1 MILFTILLRIMRYI
15 SAKVNDSIS
24 NKRCMRIAIFFLS
37 ILFVSNSFAQSI
49 KGSWFGSADVLLG
62 GSHNNYLVELDLKQE
77 NNEVKGIISYY
88 FRQTFQSF
96 YVKGTYNPRTREIL
110 IKDLPITYFRASAT
124 NGVECVMDLRAII
137 TASRVS
143 TNIKGVFT
151 TQGKYKYTCPDIA
164 FDFVYGEQLNTDS
177 LIDKFSPIT
186 KIWKP
191 TEDDVVVN
199 PLENRT
205 PDSVD
210 LKVKEPTLQ
219 QMEAQKILT
228 EFNKRKEIVSQEL
241 LVDSDSLRLTFYDNG
256 IIDGDS
262 ISVFFNKEPIATHQ
276 SLTERGIIFYTV
288 LDSTKPYN
296 EISMFAEN
304 LGTISPNTALMVI
317 TDGVNRYEVFLS
329 SSLIQNSTIRIRRRR

>member
-1 MILFTILLRIMRYI
+1 MNNCSTKRYMRAAALFFI
-15 SAKVNDSIS
+15 VV
-24 NKRCMRIAIFFLS
+24 LS
-37 ILFVSNSFAQSI
+37 VLSGKAQNI

-77 NNEVKGIISYY
+77 NNEIKGIISYY
-88 FRQTFQSF
+88 FKETFQSF

-110 IKDLPITYFRASAT
+110 IKDLPITYFRASGA
-124 NGVECVMDLRAII
+124 NGVECVMDLRAIV

-151 TQGKYKYTCPDIA
+151 SQGKYKYTCPDIA

-177 LIDKFSPIT
+177 LIDKFSPIR
-186 KIWKP
+186 KIWRP
-191 TEDDVVVN
+191 TDDDVVVN
-199 PLENRT
+199 PLESRT

-210 LKVKEPTLQ
+210 LKVREPSLQ
-219 QMEAQKILT
+219 EMEAKKIQL
-228 EFNKRKEIVSQEL
+228 EFNKRKEVVGQEL

-256 IIDGDS
+256 IVDGDS

-276 SLTERGIIFYTV
+276 SLTERGLVVYAV

-304 LGTISPNTALMVI
+304 LGTIPPNTALMVI
-317 TDGVNRYEVFLS
+317 TDGVNRYEIFLS
-329 SSLIQNSTIRIRRRR
+329 SSLTQNSTIRIRRRK

>member
-1 MILFTILLRIMRYI
+1 MRVIIILLF
-15 SAKVNDSIS
+15 SIS
-24 NKRCMRIAIFFLS
+24 
-37 ILFVSNSFAQSI
+37 ILNGFGQGI
-49 KGSWFGSADVLLG
+49 KGSWYGSADVLLG

-77 NNEVKGIISYY
+77 GTEVKGVISYY
-88 FRQTFQSF
+88 FKQTFQSF
-96 YVKGTYNPRTREIL
+96 YVKGTYNATKREIT
-110 IKDLPITYFRASAT
+110 IKDLPITYFRASSN
-124 NGVECVMDLRAII
+124 NGVECIMDLKAIV

-191 TEDDVVVN
+191 TEEDVVVN
-199 PLENRT
+199 PQEDRT

-210 LKVKEPTLQ
+210 LKVKEPTFQEL
-219 QMEAQKILT
+219 EARKIQL
-228 EFNKRKEIVSQEL
+228 EFNKRTEVVTKEL

-256 IIDGDS
+256 IVDGDS
-262 ISVFFNKEPIATHQ
+262 ISVFYNKEPMATHQ
-276 SLTERGIIFYTV
+276 SLTERGIIYYVV
-288 LDSTKPYN
+288 LDSSKPYS

-304 LGTISPNTALMVI
+304 LGTIAPNTALMVI
-317 TDGVNRYEVFLS
+317 TDGINRYEVFLS
-329 SSLIQNSTIRIRRRR
+329 SSLTQNSTVRIRRRR

>member
-1 MILFTILLRIMRYI
+1 MRYF
-15 SAKVNDSIS
+15 AAM
-24 NKRCMRIAIFFLS
+24 RCDNFLRNRHIRVAILVLITILS
-37 ILFVSNSFAQSI
+37 ILSGNAQSI

-77 NNEVKGIISYY
+77 NNEIKGIISYY
-88 FRQTFQSF
+88 FKETFQSF

-110 IKDLPITYFRASAT
+110 IKDLPITYFRASGA
-124 NGVECVMDLRAII
+124 NGVECVMDLRAVV

-151 TQGKYKYTCPDIA
+151 SQGKYKYTCPDIA

-177 LIDKFSPIT
+177 LIDKFSPIR
-186 KIWKP
+186 KIWRP
-191 TEDDVVVN
+191 TEEDVVVN
-199 PLENRT
+199 PLENRI

-210 LKVKEPTLQ
+210 LKVKEPSLE
-219 QMEAQKILT
+219 QMEAQKILQ
-228 EFNKRKEIVSQEL
+228 EFNKRKEVVGKEL

-256 IIDGDS
+256 IVDGDS

-276 SLTERGIIFYTV
+276 SLTERGIVIYAV

-304 LGTISPNTALMVI
+304 LGTIAPNTALMVI
-317 TDGVNRYEVFLS
+317 TDGVNRYEIFLS
-329 SSLIQNSTIRIRRRR
+329 SSLTQNSTIRIRRRR

>member
-1 MILFTILLRIMRYI
+1 MRVAILVLITI
-15 SAKVNDSIS
+15 
-24 NKRCMRIAIFFLS
+24 LS
-37 ILFVSNSFAQSI
+37 ILSGNAQSI

-77 NNEVKGIISYY
+77 NNEIKGIISYY
-88 FRQTFQSF
+88 FKETFQSF

-110 IKDLPITYFRASAT
+110 IKDLPITYFRASGA
-124 NGVECVMDLRAII
+124 NGVECVMDLRAVV

-151 TQGKYKYTCPDIA
+151 SQGKYKYTCPDIA

-177 LIDKFSPIT
+177 LIDKFSPIR
-186 KIWKP
+186 KIWRP
-191 TEDDVVVN
+191 TEEDVVVN
-199 PLENRT
+199 PLENRI

-210 LKVKEPTLQ
+210 LKVKEPSLE
-219 QMEAQKILT
+219 QMEAQKILQ
-228 EFNKRKEIVSQEL
+228 EFNKRKEVVGKEL

-256 IIDGDS
+256 IVDGDS

-276 SLTERGIIFYTV
+276 SLTERGIVIYAV

-304 LGTISPNTALMVI
+304 LGTIAPNTALMVI
-317 TDGVNRYEVFLS
+317 TDGVNRYEIFLS
-329 SSLIQNSTIRIRRRR
+329 SSLTQNSTIRIRRRR

>member
-1 MILFTILLRIMRYI
+1 MRAAALFFI
-15 SAKVNDSIS
+15 VV
-24 NKRCMRIAIFFLS
+24 LS
-37 ILFVSNSFAQSI
+37 VLGGKAQNI

-77 NNEVKGIISYY
+77 NNEIKGIISYY
-88 FRQTFQSF
+88 FKETFQSF

-110 IKDLPITYFRASAT
+110 IKDLPITYFRAAGA
-124 NGVECVMDLRAII
+124 NGVECVMDLRAIV

-151 TQGKYKYTCPDIA
+151 SQGKYKYTCPDIA

-177 LIDKFSPIT
+177 LIDKFSPIR
-186 KIWKP
+186 KIWRP
-191 TEDDVVVN
+191 TEDDVVIN
-199 PLENRT
+199 PLENRI

-210 LKVKEPTLQ
+210 LKVREPSLQ
-219 QMEAQKILT
+219 EMEAKKIQL
-228 EFNKRKEIVSQEL
+228 EFNKRKEVVGQEL
-241 LVDSDSLRLTFYDNG
+241 LVNSDSLRLTFYDNG
-256 IIDGDS
+256 IVDGDS

-276 SLTERGIIFYTV
+276 SLTERGIVVYAV

-304 LGTISPNTALMVI
+304 LGTIAPNTALMVI
-317 TDGVNRYEVFLS
+317 TDGVNRYEIFLS
-329 SSLIQNSTIRIRRRR
+329 SSFTQNSTIRIRRRK

>member
-1 MILFTILLRIMRYI
+1 MRAAALFLI
-15 SAKVNDSIS
+15 VV
-24 NKRCMRIAIFFLS
+24 LS
-37 ILFVSNSFAQSI
+37 VLGSQAQNI

-77 NNEVKGIISYY
+77 NNEIKGIISYY
-88 FRQTFQSF
+88 FKETFQSF
-96 YVKGTYNPRTREIL
+96 YVKGTYNPHTREIL
-110 IKDLPITYFRASAT
+110 IKDLPITYFRASGA
-124 NGVECVMDLRAII
+124 NGVECVMDLRAVV

-151 TQGKYKYTCPDIA
+151 SQGKYKYTCPDIA

-177 LIDKFSPIT
+177 LIDKFSPIR
-186 KIWKP
+186 KIWRP
-191 TEDDVVVN
+191 SEEDVVVN
-199 PLENRT
+199 PMENRT

-210 LKVKEPTLQ
+210 LKVKEPTLEE
-219 QMEAQKILT
+219 MEAKKIQL
-228 EFNKRKEIVSQEL
+228 EFNKRKEVVGQEL

-256 IIDGDS
+256 IVDGDS

-276 SLTERGIIFYTV
+276 SLTERGIVVYAV

-304 LGTISPNTALMVI
+304 LGTIAPNTALMVI
-317 TDGVNRYEVFLS
+317 TDGVNRYEIFLS
-329 SSLIQNSTIRIRRRR
+329 SSLTQNSTIRIRRRK

>member
-1 MILFTILLRIMRYI
+1 MRVILILLFT
-15 SAKVNDSIS
+15 V
-24 NKRCMRIAIFFLS
+24 S
-37 ILFVSNSFAQSI
+37 ILSGFSQGI
-49 KGSWFGSADVLLG
+49 KGSWYGSADVLLG

-77 NNEVKGIISYY
+77 GSEVKGVISYY
-88 FRQTFQSF
+88 FKQTFQSF
-96 YVKGTYNPRTREIL
+96 YVKGTYNASTREIV
-110 IKDLPITYFRASAT
+110 IKNLPITYFRASSS
-124 NGVECVMDLRAII
+124 NGVECVMDLRATV

-191 TEDDVVVN
+191 TEEDIVVN
-199 PLENRT
+199 PQEDRT

-210 LKVKEPTLQ
+210 LKVKEPSFEQL
-219 QMEAQKILT
+219 EAKKIQL
-228 EFNKRKEIVSQEL
+228 EFNKRTEVVTKEL

-262 ISVFFNKEPIATHQ
+262 ISVFYNKEPMATNQ
-276 SLTERGIIFYTV
+276 SLTDRGIIYYVV
-288 LDSTKPYN
+288 LDSTRPYS
-296 EISMFAEN
+296 EISMFAQN

-329 SSLIQNSTIRIRRRR
+329 SSFTQNSTVRIRRRR